1 MLRKK
6 ILPITTISSLTGLL
20 LSLSMSTAI
29 ADESTYQPGMIL
41 AQVQQAITGLSNGM
55 NQLGEQI
62 QQLSLA
68 QQEADNSYR
77 YQNDPQLGTISSN
90 NSGSDMAHQTANNS
104 ANQLSNQSVLSELQ
118 PMSYAGI
125 ETSTSDGVAVTDTN
139 QASAAKDTLSNINS
153 AIQDNSWGIT
163 ASDTLFANFNFST
176 NPIPNY
182 EINGQEVDPVFQNQP
197 TTLHDDYFNF
207 ANFFAPTSLN
217 YNDSSDGLEAANH
230 FVNFIVGDFE
240 PMYNKIINLNDLNSA
255 IASANTSDPTGAT
268 GANILRQLTT
278 SKAFQQAQ
286 LTVRQATAQRSI
298 ATYTLNKIQAERE
311 AILSKDDQP
320 QLDSIAANMGVEVSK
335 DNDGNY
341 VYPSKAQID
350 NYQANHDL
358 NSESWYQNLQT
369 LSGPNIQR
377 ETLITMKQIQQ
388 SLVQQHQDNEIIQ
401 ALLAS
406 SNIQASAANVLML
419 QTTKKQFSDWIK
431 SVPEDLKNIKSPDDS
446 GTGTSS

>member
-1 MLRKK
+1 MAGSGIQRKVGK
-6 ILPITTISSLTGLL
+6 SQIACLFKDRSSCG
-20 LSLSMSTAI
+20 A
-29 ADESTYQPGMIL
+29 
-41 AQVQQAITGLSNGM
+41 
-55 NQLGEQI
+55 
-62 QQLSLA
+62 
-68 QQEADNSYR
+68 
-77 YQNDPQLGTISSN
+77 
-90 NSGSDMAHQTANNS
+90 
-104 ANQLSNQSVLSELQ
+104 
-118 PMSYAGI
+118 
-125 ETSTSDGVAVTDTN
+125 
-139 QASAAKDTLSNINS
+139 
-153 AIQDNSWGIT
+153 
-163 ASDTLFANFNFST
+163 
-176 NPIPNY
+176 
-182 EINGQEVDPVFQNQP
+182 
-197 TTLHDDYFNF
+197 
-207 ANFFAPTSLN
+207 
-217 YNDSSDGLEAANH
+217 
-230 FVNFIVGDFE
+230 
-240 PMYNKIINLNDLNSA
+240 NLNDLNSA

-406 SNIQASAANVLML
+406 SNIQASAANGLML